1 VKTINNKG
9 AKMSAKE
16 IAEIKRELGRVT
28 YKQLMKLAYERAHD
42 VSEERFIL
50 RRIPIC

>member
-1 VKTINNKG
+1 
-9 AKMSAKE
+9 MSAKE

-28 YKQLMKLAYERAHD
+28 YKQLMRLAYERAHD

-50 RRIPIC
+50 RRIPICQ

>member
-1 VKTINNKG
+1 
-9 AKMSAKE
+9 MSAKE
-16 IAEIKRELGRVT
+16 IAEIKKELGRIT

-50 RRIPIC
+50 RRIPVCS